1 MAITME
7 SLEVEIA
14 DLEVELETVET
25 LRLDLPYDAVEERI
39 ELRQAQRAL
48 ESQLLD
54 LRNG

>member
-14 DLEVELETVET
+14 DLEVELEKVET
-25 LRLDLPYDAVEERI
+25 LRLDLPYDAVTERI

-48 ESQLLD
+48 ESQLRD
-54 LRNG
+54 LRHN